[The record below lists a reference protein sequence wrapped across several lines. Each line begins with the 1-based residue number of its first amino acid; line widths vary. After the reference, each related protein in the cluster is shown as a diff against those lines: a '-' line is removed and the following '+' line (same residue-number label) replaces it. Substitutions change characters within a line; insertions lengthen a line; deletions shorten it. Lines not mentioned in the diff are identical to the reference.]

1 MTADIYSYTFKYFY
15 SGRPVSV
22 RESFRIPSG
31 TRAFELPAD
40 GSADRPVDGGD
51 FHC

>member
-15 SGRPVSV
+15 AGLPVSF

-31 TRAFELPAD
+31 TSAFELPAD
-40 GSADRPVDGGD
+40 RSADGPADGGD